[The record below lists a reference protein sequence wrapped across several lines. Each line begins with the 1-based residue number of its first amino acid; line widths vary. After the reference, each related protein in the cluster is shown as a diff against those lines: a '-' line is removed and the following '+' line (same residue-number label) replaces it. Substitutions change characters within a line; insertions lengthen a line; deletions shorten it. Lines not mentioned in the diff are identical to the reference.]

1 MTSGASA
8 RSLGLPRKRRRCRN
22 AATMQGRQARRACQQ
37 ARPGILR
44 TRKKHALQLT
54 CLNGQLTAT
63 AAAYFLLFT
72 SSSLTTALPAAVAT
86 GRFGSMSL
94 VIPQTAMQRVI
105 PNAVLGR
112 VSAAFLAGEAAAILA
127 GAVAGPFL
135 AH

>member
-1 MTSGASA
+1 
-8 RSLGLPRKRRRCRN
+8 
-22 AATMQGRQARRACQQ
+22 MQGRQARRACQQ

-94 VIPQTAMQRVI
+94 VIPQTAIGASQVSQDVR
-105 PNAVLGR
+105 PGR
-112 VSAAFLAGEAAAILA
+112 RLTIEATIQL
-127 GAVAGPFL
+127 
-135 AH
+135 